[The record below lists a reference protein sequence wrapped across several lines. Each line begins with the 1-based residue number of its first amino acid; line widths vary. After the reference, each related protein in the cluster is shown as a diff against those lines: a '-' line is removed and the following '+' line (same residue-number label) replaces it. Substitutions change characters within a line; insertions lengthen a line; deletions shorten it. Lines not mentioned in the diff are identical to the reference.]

1 MYLKYTQWVFIK
13 SFIIL
18 EKNWDKLFID
28 VLVIL
33 KQSWFYE
40 NSLVV
45 DFFESVSEKQC
56 DDLCF
61 KNESRLNWYF

>member
-1 MYLKYTQWVFIK
+1 MYIKNTQWVFIK

-18 EKNWDKLFID
+18 EKNWDKFFID

-56 DDLCF
+56 DVLCY